1 MLPAEIAEN
10 AIQNINKKIT
20 NIVFLEIQ
28 NDRSLMQQ
36 YLRCVESQGLE
47 TTNRQIGKAVKQ
59 RYQLTNATERE
70 NDPSCTLIQSHQ
82 TFD

>member
-1 MLPAEIAEN
+1 MTPVEIAEN
-10 AIQNINKKIT
+10 AIQKINKRIT

-28 NDRSLMQQ
+28 NDRDLMQK
-36 YLRCVESQGLE
+36 YLRCVESQGLD

-59 RYQLTNATERE
+59 RYQLTNATDRE

-82 TFD
+82 IFE